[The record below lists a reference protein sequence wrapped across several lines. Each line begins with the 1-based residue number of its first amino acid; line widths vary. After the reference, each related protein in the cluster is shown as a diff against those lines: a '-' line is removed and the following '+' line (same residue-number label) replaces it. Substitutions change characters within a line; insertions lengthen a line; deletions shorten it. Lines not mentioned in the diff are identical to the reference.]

1 MSIILE
7 GALYSALGFVGGSAL
22 ACQIGIN
29 IQLGLALSDGVRATM
44 VCCAVNFL
52 GLLPFA
58 LLIKPRAVVPQ
69 YAPPS
74 GESNEKEVLPPSPP
88 KPKWWMYTA
97 GFLTS
102 FIVMST
108 IFLGPILGVAMYF
121 LVSFVGNIT
130 SSILVD
136 HFGFLVAKNPI
147 KPQLLMGVALA
158 FVAIFFV
165 SFMSPEWKVGI
176 QMEGNLGLTIGAM
189 IIAFVIGI
197 LVTFQAIVHKN
208 LNACI
213 NQPFRTLLVTAAVST
228 LFLLIITAALTPWFP
243 WTYQAAAP
251 KWCWV
256 GGLLGDLFLFSNV
269 LAPPKIGFASYFV
282 LMLVGQLA
290 TALVV
295 DHFGAFG
302 VQPRAASAPR
312 VLGVL
317 CSLMAALMM
326 RLDVA
331 QLVRC
336 LRGQRGAKGAEWRWS
351 LSHRGAAG
359 GYESFQSLGRC

>member
-1 MSIILE
+1 M
-7 GALYSALGFVGGSAL
+7 AW
-22 ACQIGIN
+22 
-29 IQLGLALSDGVRATM
+29 
-44 VCCAVNFL
+44 
-52 GLLPFA
+52 PF
-58 LLIKPRAVVPQ
+58 
-69 YAPPS
+69 
-74 GESNEKEVLPPSPP
+74 
-88 KPKWWMYTA
+88 T
-97 GFLTS
+97 
-102 FIVMST
+102 
-108 IFLGPILGVAMYF
+108 
-121 LVSFVGNIT
+121 
-130 SSILVD
+130 
-136 HFGFLVAKNPI
+136 
-147 KPQLLMGVALA
+147 LMGVASQLLI
-158 FVAIFFV
+158 V
-165 SFMSPEWKVGI
+165 
-176 QMEGNLGLTIGAM
+176 
-189 IIAFVIGI
+189 I
-197 LVTFQAIVHKN
+197 LVVFQAIVHKN

-269 LAPPKIGFASYFV
+269 LAPPKIDFASYFV

-295 DHFGAFG
+295 DHVGAFG
-302 VQPRAASAPR
+302 VEPRAASAPR

-336 LRGQRGAKGAEWRWS
+336 MSGHGTKEAVQELVDMNKSAEGVGGR
-351 LSHRGAAG
+351 RVTAAIV
-359 GYESFQSLGRC
+359 